1 MSSTPSE
8 DQSLH
13 WHVELTD
20 ISTCRKCGRGL
31 DDAARGVLLSRA
43 DAIVSRAAQ
52 ELARLQ
58 GVCVECDVG
67 AHSVRPNYDTQE
79 GARRAPLRESRR
91 AELRE
96 YFGNAPARILE
107 NPGLREPQVASY
119 RAIYE
124 YFGNNKHKQRPQLRH
139 ALPAI
144 VEIPTGCGKTG
155 IICAAPFGVST
166 GRVLVVTPN
175 LTIKRNLVKSLSAVD
190 ESGAFNR
197 DNFYLKSGIF
207 EQPEYLPRFV
217 VLESGVVNLEDCLRA
232 DFVVSNVQQLQSW
245 IKRLDE
251 DFFDMII
258 VDEAHHEPADSWQRV
273 NDAFPEA
280 KKIYLTATPFRCDGK
295 MIVGETIYRYRLAHA
310 IQNRYVKNVMKA
322 DAVAARMTFTLDGES
337 REFSCEEIMAMREE
351 LWFSKGVALSPIC
364 NATIVDR
371 SIAIWK
377 KKSES
382 GVSHQIIGAAC
393 SIRHA
398 TQIVELYRARGLK
411 STHVAS
417 EGMNMEE
424 RGARIRAYERGET
437 DCIVH
442 VGILGEGYDNPN
454 ISVAAIFRPYR
465 SISPYVQFVGRT
477 LRWINAAQNSFDNLA
492 HVVSHSGLNL
502 NYLWEY
508 FKHETREAAILSYID
523 QLFFDE
529 KNEGFGFDFEMPEL
543 EFESEEIGT
552 EVTGEEIEGWD
563 VDVFLP
569 VENFDISC
577 IGGITSRLDAFRA
590 TMEGEAFQVMD
601 RAHEKARREK
611 NFRERGGRSLHSGA
625 PGAMNRPPTKFALK
639 ESTLP
644 LPFHRPDLERRASRK
659 KLHKEILR
667 AAGVLVSRLHLSP
680 AALHDVLARE
690 GEKNYGNNYEAIV
703 RSLNRRVNELMQ
715 KEKSASNRNDWT
727 LDELEDAR
735 GLVAQA
741 RNEVLGELRRAIIE
755 REQTLL
761 PLD

>member
-1 MSSTPSE
+1 MSCSPYESQT
-8 DQSLH
+8 SLH
-13 WHVELTD
+13 WNVELTG
-20 ISTCRKCGRGL
+20 ISTCQKCGRAL
-31 DDAARGVLLSRA
+31 DGCAQGVLGARAEKIMTRAVRELAALQGICGICESLAARMQHAAPFLHLSNQRR
-43 DAIVSRAAQ
+43 VELSEYFSAAP
-52 ELARLQ
+52 ARVIGNAKLREPQ
-58 GVCVECDVG
+58 VE
-67 AHSVRPNYDTQE
+67 SVR
-79 GARRAPLRESRR
+79 AI
-91 AELRE
+91 RE
-96 YFGNAPARILE
+96 YFGNDR
-107 NPGLREPQVASY
+107 
-119 RAIYE
+119 
-124 YFGNNKHKQRPQLRH
+124 HKQRPQLRH

-155 IICAAPFGVST
+155 IICAAPFGVAA

-175 LTIKRNLVKSLSAVD
+175 LTIKRNLVKSLAAVD
-190 ESGAFNR
+190 ENGDFNR

-207 EQPEYLPRFV
+207 DAPEFLPKFV
-217 VLESGVVNLEDCLRA
+217 VLESGLVNLEDCLRA
-232 DFVVSNVQQLQSW
+232 DYVVANVQQLQNW
-245 IKRLDE
+245 LRRLE
-251 DFFDMII
+251 PDFFDMII

-322 DAVAARMTFTLDGES
+322 DAVASRMTFTLDGES
-337 REFSCEEIMAMREE
+337 REFAYEEIMAMREE
-351 LWFSKGVALSPIC
+351 LWFSKGVALSPVC
-364 NATIVDR
+364 NATIVER

-382 GVSHQIIGAAC
+382 GVPHQIIGAAC

-398 TQIVELYRARGLK
+398 VQIVELFRERGVK

-417 EGMNMEE
+417 EGMSFEE
-424 RGARIRAYERGET
+424 RTSRIRAYENGDF
-437 DCIVH
+437 DCMVH

-477 LRWINAAQNSFDNLA
+477 LRWIAAAANSFDNLA

-508 FKHETREAAILSYID
+508 FKHESREAAILSYID
-523 QLFFDE
+523 QLFFDDE
-529 KNEGFGFDFEMPEL
+529 ARPDGFDWEMPEL
-543 EFESEEIGT
+543 EFESEETGT
-552 EVTGEEIEGWD
+552 DVTGEEIEGWD
-563 VDVFLP
+563 VDVFLQ
-569 VENFDISC
+569 VENLDVSC

-590 TMEGEAFQVMD
+590 TMDGDAF
-601 RAHEKARREK
+601 RAMERRHEIARREQT
-611 NFRERGGRSLHSGA
+611 FHARGGVSTSAPHSPRGAFKLKRSD
-625 PGAMNRPPTKFALK
+625 

-667 AAGVLVSRLHLSP
+667 AAGVLVSKLRLSP
-680 AALHDVLARE
+680 AALHEVLARE

-703 RSLNRRVNELMQ
+703 RSVNRRVNELMN
-715 KEKSASNRNDWT
+715 KERSASNRNDWT
-727 LDELEDAR
+727 LDEIEDAR

-741 RNEVLGELRRAIIE
+741 RGEVLSELRRAIIE
-755 REQTLL
+755 REQKLL
-761 PLD
+761 PLE